1 MAMNEATPREADD
14 RRNLWQMPP
23 RPPWLAQVNALGA
36 TMDMRGV
43 IPLDEH
49 SLLDAARRNTGLDD
63 FGDTEWLPHFRRLLQ
78 AMEEEARLNFFGRVL
93 TRSDLLV
100 YLEGRLC
107 VTEAY
112 RRHPEIEQQQI
123 VEPVFILGFGRSGT
137 TILHETLSRD
147 PQFRSVRMWEALW
160 PWPAPEQASY
170 ETDPRIARAQARI
183 DVVNAVSPE
192 WASMHAQGGALPV
205 EDIEF
210 TYSAFFSE
218 VWGCGFQVGGY
229 DRYFGAQDPAYHF
242 WWHKRILKL
251 LQWKYRLPHWLL
263 KNPTHMPR
271 IPQLLEAY
279 PDAKIVFP
287 HRDPVASA
295 DSVVNVEGTIFS
307 WRTDHVYTGDEF
319 AEWIDVDTR
328 VRKWD
333 DVIRWI
339 DEGTLR
345 PGQFA
350 NILYADF
357 IRDPMPAIEAL
368 YRDLGLRG
376 DPAAFAAMQAFLT
389 QRNRGTLGKTSRYVK
404 TASGDPRAVA
414 ERAKY
419 RRYQEY
425 FNVPDES

>member
-1 MAMNEATPREADD
+1 MSTGPHAEDD
-14 RRNLWQMPP
+14 RRTLWQMPP

-36 TMDMRGV
+36 TMDMAGV
-43 IPLDEH
+43 VPLDEH

-63 FGDTEWLPHFRRLLQ
+63 FGDSEWLPHFRRLIR
-78 AMEEEARLNFFGRVL
+78 AMEEEARLNFFGRIL

-100 YLEGRLC
+100 YLEARLNI
-107 VTEAY
+107 TEAY
-112 RRHPEIEQQQI
+112 KRHPEIDAQQI
-123 VEPVFILGFGRSGT
+123 SEPVFILGFGRSGT
-137 TILHETLSRD
+137 TILHETLSQD

-160 PWPAPEQASY
+160 PWPAPEEATY

-192 WASMHAQGGALPV
+192 WANMHAQGGALPV

-218 VWGCGFQVGGY
+218 VWGCGFQVGSY
-229 DRYFGAQDPAYHF
+229 DRWFAAQDPAYHF
-242 WWHKRILKL
+242 WWHTRIQKL
-251 LQWKYRLPHWLL
+251 LQWKYRKPHWLL

-271 IPQLLEAY
+271 IPHLLKAY
-279 PDAKIVFP
+279 PDAKIIFP

-307 WRTDHVYTGDEF
+307 WRTDHVYAGDEF

-333 DVIRWI
+333 DVMRWI

-345 PGQFA
+345 EGQHA
-350 NILYADF
+350 HILYADF
-357 IRDPMPAIEAL
+357 MHDPMPAIRAL
-368 YRDLGLRG
+368 YRDLGLAQ
-376 DPAAFAAMQAFLT
+376 DASAFARMQAFLEE
-389 QRNRGTLGKTSRYVK
+389 RNRGTLGR
-404 TASGDPRAVA
+404 TASYRKSASSDPRVVA
-414 ERAKY
+414 EREKY
-419 RRYQEY
+419 RRYQSR
-425 FNVPDES
+425 FGVPDEI